1 MTKEKSAPI
10 RWSIICRSLYMVGLM
25 KDFTK
30 AECWRVRK
38 MLLSKLEE
46 GTVEQLERGLYQ
58 IKPEILARLDNL
70 EEFDDAQQQNQ
81 APSKRV

>member
-10 RWSIICRSLYMVGLM
+10 RWSTICRSLFMVGLM

-38 MLLSKLEE
+38 MLVSKLDDD
-46 GTVEQLERGLYQ
+46 TVERLERGLYQ
-58 IKPEILARLDNL
+58 IKPEILARLDSL
-70 EEFDDAQQQNQ
+70 EEFDDA
-81 APSKRV
+81 SKTTTAA

>member
-10 RWSIICRSLYMVGLM
+10 RWSTICRSLFMVGLM

-38 MLLSKLEE
+38 MLASKLED
-46 GTVEQLERGLYQ
+46 GTVEQIDRGLYQ
-58 IKPEILARLDNL
+58 IRPDILGRLDSL
-70 EEFDDAQQQNQ
+70 EEFGDA
-81 APSKRV
+81 SKTTAA